1 MTKQDFSTLKINSLP
16 GPDDITRIKLKNGIT
31 FLFRPNMNS
40 MAASIG
46 GYVQAGSIYDPQDK
60 LGLADFTTSTLMRG
74 TRTQSFQ
81 EIFESLESIGA
92 SLGIG
97 CGPHTA
103 GFGGK
108 ALAEDLPT
116 LLKMLADV
124 LMNPIFPEKDIKRV
138 RSQLLTGLD
147 LRAQDTNEMAN
158 LEFDK
163 ILYKDHPYQ
172 YPSDGYID
180 TIKAIRVKDLAAFHK
195 KNFGPKDMTLVVVG
209 PFEPESVISLAKE
222 HLGSWLNED
231 QAEAT
236 QVPDMP
242 QPETSV
248 QKHHVID
255 EKSQTDLV
263 VGTIGPSR
271 SWEGYYSALLGNSVL
286 GQFGMMG
293 RIGESVRNEAGLA
306 YYAYSALSASIGPGQ
321 WMVSAGVAPQN
332 LGKALD
338 LIKAELKKFVDKP
351 ISDEELRDVQSN
363 YIGKL
368 PLSLESNAGVAS
380 ALLTMEQHQLGLD
393 YLRNYERMIKEI
405 TPESVLEAA
414 RAYLDPD
421 RLVISSAGPKL

>member
-40 MAASIG
+40 MTASIG
-46 GYVQAGSIYDPQDK
+46 GYVQAGSIYDPLDK

-74 TRTQSFQ
+74 TRNQSFQ
-81 EIFESLESIGA
+81 EIFDTLESIGA

-124 LMNPIFPEKDIKRV
+124 LMNPIFPEKDIERV

-147 LRAQDTNEMAN
+147 LRAQDTNSMAM

-163 ILYKDHPYQ
+163 LLYKDHPYQ
-172 YPSDGYID
+172 NPSDGYVE

-195 KNFGPKDMTLVVVG
+195 KYFGPKDMTLVVVG
-209 PFEPESVISLAKE
+209 PFEPESVTSLAE
-222 HLGSWLNED
+222 EYLGSWLNKD
-231 QAEAT
+231 QAEAI

-242 QPETSV
+242 HPETSV
-248 QKHHVID
+248 QKHSIID

-271 SWEGYYSALLGNSVL
+271 DWEGYYSALLGNSVL

-293 RIGESVRNEAGLA
+293 RIGESVRKEAGLA

-321 WMVSAGVAPQN
+321 WMVLAGVAPEN
-332 LGKALD
+332 RDKALD
-338 LIKAELKKFVDKP
+338 LIKAELKIFVEEP
-351 ISDEELRDVQSN
+351 VSDEELADVQSN

-393 YLRNYERMIKEI
+393 YLRNYEKMIREI
-405 TPESVLEAA
+405 TPESILEAA

-421 RLVISSAGPKL
+421 RLVISSAGPEL

>member
-40 MAASIG
+40 MATSIG

-81 EIFESLESIGA
+81 EIFDSLESIGA

-97 CGPHTA
+97 CGAHTA

-108 ALAEDLPT
+108 SLAEDLPT

-124 LMNPIFPEKDIKRV
+124 LMNPIFPEQDVERV

-147 LRAQDTNEMAN
+147 LRAQDTNDMAM
-158 LEFDK
+158 LEFEK
-163 ILYKDHPYQ
+163 LLYKDHPYQ
-172 YPSDGYID
+172 NPSDGYIE
-180 TIKAIRVKDLAAFHK
+180 TIKAIRVRDLAAFHK
-195 KNFGPKDMTLVVVG
+195 KHFGPKDMTLVVVG
-209 PFEPESVISLAKE
+209 PFEPESVISLAE
-222 HLGSWLNED
+222 EYLGSWLNED
-231 QAEAT
+231 QADAL

-242 QPETSV
+242 HPETSI

-271 SWEGYYSALLGNSVL
+271 NWEGYYSALLGNSVL

-293 RIGESVRNEAGLA
+293 RIGESVRKEAGLA

-321 WMVSAGVAPQN
+321 WMVSAGVAPEN
-332 LGKALD
+332 LDKALD
-338 LIKAELKKFVDKP
+338 LIKTELRKFVDKT

-393 YLRNYERMIKEI
+393 YLRNYEKMIQEI
-405 TPESVLEAA
+405 TPDSILEAA

-421 RLVISSAGPKL
+421 RLVISSAGPNL

>member
-1 MTKQDFSTLKINSLP
+1 MTKQDFSTQKINSFP
-16 GPDDITRIKLKNGIT
+16 GPDDITRIQLKNGIT

-40 MAASIG
+40 MVVSIG
-46 GYVQAGSIYDPQDK
+46 GYIQAGSIYDPEDK

-74 TRTQSFQ
+74 TKTQSFQ
-81 EIFESLESIGA
+81 EIFDSLESIGA

-124 LMNPIFPEKDIKRV
+124 LMNPVFPKKDIERV

-147 LRAQDTNEMAN
+147 LRAQDTNSMAM
-158 LEFDK
+158 LEFEK
-163 ILYKDHPYQ
+163 VLYKDHPYQ
-172 YPSDGYID
+172 NPSDGYIE
-180 TIKAIRVKDLAAFHK
+180 TIQAIKVQDLTDFHQK
-195 KNFGPKDMTLVVVG
+195 HFGPKDMTLVVVG
-209 PFEPESVISLAKE
+209 PFEPESVISLAE
-222 HLGSWLNED
+222 EQLGSWFNEN
-231 QAEAT
+231 QVEVM

-242 QPETSV
+242 SPEKSV
-248 QKHHVID
+248 NKHHVID
-255 EKSQTDLV
+255 EKIQTDLV

-271 SWEGYYSALLGNSVL
+271 DWEGYYSALLGNSVL

-306 YYAYSALSASIGPGQ
+306 YYAYSSLSASIGPGQ
-321 WMVSAGVAPQN
+321 WMVSAGVAPEN
-332 LGKALD
+332 RDKALD
-338 LIKAELKKFVDKP
+338 LIKTELKKFVDQP
-351 ISDEELRDVQSN
+351 ISAEELRDVQSN

-380 ALLTMEQHQLGLD
+380 ALLTLEQHQLGLD
-393 YLRNYERMIKEI
+393 YLRNYENMIQKI
-405 TPESVLEAA
+405 TPETILAAA
-414 RAYLDPD
+414 REFLDPE
-421 RLVISSAGPKL
+421 RLIISSAGPEL

>member
-1 MTKQDFSTLKINSLP
+1 MTKQDFSTPKINSLP

-40 MAASIG
+40 MTTSIG

-81 EIFESLESIGA
+81 EIFDSLESIGA

-97 CGPHTA
+97 CGSHTA

-124 LMNPIFPEKDIKRV
+124 LMNPIFPKQDVERV

-147 LRAQDTNEMAN
+147 LRAQDTNDMAMLDFEN
-158 LEFDK
+158 L
-163 ILYKDHPYQ
+163 LYKDHPYQ
-172 YPSDGYID
+172 NPSDGYIE
-180 TIKAIRVKDLAAFHK
+180 TIKAIRVKDLANFHQK
-195 KNFGPKDMTLVVVG
+195 HFGPKDMTLVVVG
-209 PFEPESVISLAKE
+209 PFEPESVISLAE
-222 HLGSWLNED
+222 EYLGSWLNED
-231 QAEAT
+231 QADAM

-242 QPETSV
+242 HPETSI

-271 SWEGYYSALLGNSVL
+271 NWEGYYSALLGNSVL

-293 RIGESVRNEAGLA
+293 RIGESVRKQAGLA

-321 WMVSAGVAPQN
+321 WMVSAGVAPEN
-332 LGKALD
+332 LDKALD
-338 LIKAELKKFVDKP
+338 LIKTELRKFVDQP
-351 ISDEELRDVQSN
+351 ISNEELRDVQSN

-393 YLRNYERMIKEI
+393 YLRNYEKMIREI
-405 TPESVLEAA
+405 TPESILEAA

>member
-1 MTKQDFSTLKINSLP
+1 MTKKDFSTQNINSLP
-16 GPDDITRIKLKNGIT
+16 GPDDITRIQLKNGIT

-40 MAASIG
+40 MTASIG
-46 GYVQAGSIYDPQDK
+46 GYVQAGSIYDTQDK

-74 TRTQSFQ
+74 TKTQSFQ
-81 EIFESLESIGA
+81 EIYDSLESIGA

-124 LMNPIFPEKDIKRV
+124 LMNPIFPKKDIERV

-147 LRAQDTNEMAN
+147 LRAQDTNSMAM
-158 LEFDK
+158 LDFDK
-163 ILYKDHPYQ
+163 ALYKDHPYQ
-172 YPSDGYID
+172 YPTDGYIE
-180 TIKAIRVKDLAAFHK
+180 TIQSIQVKDMVNFHK
-195 KNFGPKDMTLVVVG
+195 KYFGPKDMTLVVVG
-209 PFEPESVISLAKE
+209 PFEPESVISLAE
-222 HLGSWLNED
+222 EQLGNWVNEGQP
-231 QAEAT
+231 QAM

-242 QPETSV
+242 APEKTV
-248 QKHHVID
+248 QKHIVID

-293 RIGESVRNEAGLA
+293 RIGESVRKQAGLA

-321 WMVSAGVAPQN
+321 WMVSAGVAPEN
-332 LGKALD
+332 LDKALD
-338 LIKAELKKFVDKP
+338 LIKTELKNFVDQP
-351 ISDEELRDVQSN
+351 ISDEELADVQSN

-380 ALLTMEQHQLGLD
+380 ALLTMEQHQLGFD
-393 YLRNYERMIKEI
+393 YLRNYEKMIREI
-405 TPESVLEAA
+405 TPESILEAA
-414 RAYLDPD
+414 RGFLDPD
-421 RLVISSAGPKL
+421 RLIISSAGP

>member
-40 MAASIG
+40 MATSIG

-81 EIFESLESIGA
+81 KIFDSLESIGA

-97 CGPHTA
+97 CGSHTA

-124 LMNPIFPEKDIKRV
+124 LMNPIFPEKDVERV

-147 LRAQDTNEMAN
+147 LRAQDTNDMAM
-158 LEFDK
+158 LEFEK
-163 ILYKDHPYQ
+163 LLYKDHPYQ
-172 YPSDGYID
+172 NPSDGYIE

-195 KNFGPKDMTLVVVG
+195 KHFGPKDMTLVVVG
-209 PFEPESVISLAKE
+209 PFEPESVISLAE
-222 HLGSWLNED
+222 EYLGSWLNED
-231 QAEAT
+231 QADAM

-242 QPETSV
+242 HPKTSI

-271 SWEGYYSALLGNSVL
+271 NWEGYYSALLGNSVL

-293 RIGESVRNEAGLA
+293 RIGESVRKEAGLA

-321 WMVSAGVAPQN
+321 WMVSAGVAPEN
-332 LGKALD
+332 LDEALD
-338 LIKAELKKFVDKP
+338 LIKTELRKFVDQP
-351 ISDEELRDVQSN
+351 VSNEELRDVQSN
-363 YIGKL
+363 YVGKL

-380 ALLTMEQHQLGLD
+380 ALLTMEQHQLGLE
-393 YLRNYERMIKEI
+393 YLQNYEKMIRGI
-405 TPESVLEAA
+405 TPESILEAA

-421 RLVISSAGPKL
+421 RLVISSAGPKP

>member
-16 GPDDITRIKLKNGIT
+16 GPDDITRVQLKNGIT

-40 MAASIG
+40 MTASIG
-46 GYVQAGSIYDPQDK
+46 GYIQAGSIYDSQDK

-74 TRTQSFQ
+74 TKTQSFQ
-81 EIFESLESIGA
+81 EIYDSLESIGA

-124 LMNPIFPEKDIKRV
+124 LMNPIFPKKDIERV

-147 LRAQDTNEMAN
+147 LRAQDTNSMAN

-163 ILYKDHPYQ
+163 ALYKDHPYQ
-172 YPSDGYID
+172 YPSDGYIE
-180 TIKAIRVKDLAAFHK
+180 TIQAIQVKDMVNFHK
-195 KNFGPKDMTLVVVG
+195 KHFGPKDMTLVVVG
-209 PFEPESVISLAKE
+209 PFEPESVISLAEE
-222 HLGSWLNED
+222 HLGSWVNKGQP
-231 QAEAT
+231 QAM

-242 QPETSV
+242 APEKTF
-248 QKHHVID
+248 QKHNVID

-271 SWEGYYSALLGNSVL
+271 TWEGYYSALLGNSVL

-293 RIGESVRNEAGLA
+293 RIGESVRKQAGLA

-321 WMVSAGVAPQN
+321 WMVSAGVAPEN
-332 LGKALD
+332 LDKALD
-338 LIKAELKKFVDKP
+338 LIKTELKNFVDQP
-351 ISDEELRDVQSN
+351 ISDGELADVQSN

-368 PLSLESNAGVAS
+368 PLTLESNAGVAS
-380 ALLTMEQHQLGLD
+380 ALLTMEQHQLGFD
-393 YLRNYERMIKEI
+393 YLQNYEKMIQKI
-405 TPESVLEAA
+405 TPESILEAA
-414 RAYLDPD
+414 REFLDPD
-421 RLVISSAGPKL
+421 RLIISSAGP

>member
-1 MTKQDFSTLKINSLP
+1 MTKQDFSTQKINSFP
-16 GPDDITRIKLKNGIT
+16 GPDDITRIQLKNGIT

-40 MAASIG
+40 MTASIG
-46 GYVQAGSIYDPQDK
+46 GYIQAGSIYDSRDK

-74 TRTQSFQ
+74 TKTQSFQ
-81 EIFESLESIGA
+81 EIYDSLESIGA

-108 ALAEDLPT
+108 ALAGDLPT

-124 LMNPIFPEKDIKRV
+124 LMNPIFPKKDIERV

-147 LRAQDTNEMAN
+147 LRAQDTNSMAM
-158 LEFDK
+158 LDFDK
-163 ILYKDHPYQ
+163 ALYKDHPYQ
-172 YPSDGYID
+172 YPSDGYIE
-180 TIKAIRVKDLAAFHK
+180 TIQSIQVKDMVNFHK
-195 KNFGPKDMTLVVVG
+195 KHFGPKDMTLVVVG
-209 PFEPESVISLAKE
+209 PFEPESVISLAE
-222 HLGSWLNED
+222 EQLGSWVNEGQP
-231 QAEAT
+231 QAM
-236 QVPDMP
+236 QVPDISA
-242 QPETSV
+242 PEKTV
-248 QKHHVID
+248 QKHIVID

-293 RIGESVRNEAGLA
+293 RIGESVRKQAGLA
-306 YYAYSALSASIGPGQ
+306 YYAYSSLSASIGPGQ
-321 WMVSAGVAPQN
+321 WMVSAGVAPEN
-332 LGKALD
+332 LDKTLD
-338 LIKAELKKFVDKP
+338 LIKTELKNFVDQP
-351 ISDEELRDVQSN
+351 ISDKELADVQSN

-393 YLRNYERMIKEI
+393 YLRNYEKMVQKI
-405 TPESVLEAA
+405 TPESILEAA
-414 RAYLDPD
+414 RVFLDPE
-421 RLVISSAGPKL
+421 RLIISSAGPEL

>member
-1 MTKQDFSTLKINSLP
+1 MSKLDFSTLKIKSLP
-16 GPDDITRIKLKNGIT
+16 GPDDITRVQLKNGIT

-40 MAASIG
+40 MAVSIG
-46 GYVQAGSIYDPQDK
+46 GYIQAGSIYDTQGK

-74 TRTQSFQ
+74 TKSQNFQ
-81 EIFESLESIGA
+81 EIYDTLESIGA

-97 CGPHTA
+97 CGPHTI

-124 LMNPIFPEKDIKRV
+124 LQNPIFPKKDVERV
-138 RSQLLTGLD
+138 RSRLLTGLD
-147 LRAQDTNEMAN
+147 LRAQDTNSMAM

-163 ILYKDHPYQ
+163 TLYKDHPYQ
-172 YPSDGYID
+172 YPSDGYIE
-180 TIKAIRVKDLAAFHK
+180 TIEAIQVKDMADFHK
-195 KNFGPKDMTLVVVG
+195 THFGPKDMTLVVVG
-209 PFEPESVISLAKE
+209 PFEPESVMSLAEE
-222 HLGSWLNED
+222 HLGSWFNEE
-231 QAEAT
+231 QVGAM

-242 QPETSV
+242 SPENSV
-248 QKHHVID
+248 EHHHIIK

-271 SWEGYYSALLGNSVL
+271 DWEGYYSALLGNSVL

-293 RIGESVRNEAGLA
+293 RIGESVRNKAGLA
-306 YYAYSALSASIGPGQ
+306 YYAYSAISASIGPGQ
-321 WMVSAGVAPQN
+321 WMVLAGVAPKDRD
-332 LGKALD
+332 KALD
-338 LIKAELKKFVDKP
+338 LIKAEIKKFVDQP
-351 ISDEELRDVQSN
+351 ISAEELRDVKSN

-393 YLRNYERMIKEI
+393 YLRNYEKMIQKI
-405 TPESVLEAA
+405 TPESILEAA
-414 RAYLDPD
+414 REYLDPE
-421 RLVISSAGPKL
+421 RLIISSAGPEL

>member
-1 MTKQDFSTLKINSLP
+1 MTKNGFSTLKINSLP
-16 GPDDITRIKLKNGIT
+16 GPDDITRVQLKNGIT

-40 MAASIG
+40 MAVSIG
-46 GYVQAGSIYDPQDK
+46 GYIQAGSIYDSQDK

-74 TRTQSFQ
+74 TKTQSFQ
-81 EIFESLESIGA
+81 EIYDSLESIGA

-124 LMNPIFPEKDIKRV
+124 LMNPIFPKKDIERV

-147 LRAQDTNEMAN
+147 LRAQDTNSMAN

-163 ILYKDHPYQ
+163 ALYKDHPYQ
-172 YPSDGYID
+172 YPSDGYIE
-180 TIKAIRVKDLAAFHK
+180 TIQSIEVKDMVNFHK
-195 KNFGPKDMTLVVVG
+195 KHFGPKDMTLVVVG
-209 PFEPESVISLAKE
+209 PFEPESVLSLAEE
-222 HLGSWLNED
+222 HLGSWVNEGQP
-231 QAEAT
+231 QAM

-242 QPETSV
+242 APEKTV
-248 QKHHVID
+248 QKHNVID

-286 GQFGMMG
+286 GQFGLMG
-293 RIGESVRNEAGLA
+293 RIGESVRIEAGLA
-306 YYAYSALSASIGPGQ
+306 YYAYSSLSASLGPGQ
-321 WMVSAGVAPQN
+321 WVVSAGLAPENQD
-332 LGKALD
+332 KALD
-338 LIKAELKKFVDKP
+338 LIKNELRKFVEQP
-351 ISDEELRDVQSN
+351 ISNDELRDVQSN

-380 ALLTMEQHQLGLD
+380 ALLTMEQHQLGFD
-393 YLRNYERMIKEI
+393 YLQNYEKMIQQI
-405 TPESVLEAA
+405 TPESILEAA
-414 RAYLDPD
+414 REYLDPE
-421 RLVISSAGPKL
+421 RLIISSAGP

>member
-40 MAASIG
+40 MATSIG

-81 EIFESLESIGA
+81 EIFDSLESIGA

-124 LMNPIFPEKDIKRV
+124 LMNPIFPEQDVERV

-147 LRAQDTNEMAN
+147 LRAQDTNDMAM

-163 ILYKDHPYQ
+163 LLFKEHPYQ
-172 YPSDGYID
+172 NPSDGYIE
-180 TIKAIRVKDLAAFHK
+180 TINAIQVKDLATFHRK
-195 KNFGPKDMTLVVVG
+195 YFGPKNMTLVVVG
-209 PFEPESVISLAKE
+209 PFEPESVISLAE
-222 HLGSWLNED
+222 EYLGSWQNKD
-231 QAEAT
+231 QADAM
-236 QVPDMP
+236 QVPDKP
-242 QPETSV
+242 APEKTIR
-248 QKHHVID
+248 KHHVID

-263 VGTIGPSR
+263 VGTIGPPR
-271 SWEGYYSALLGNSVL
+271 RWEGYYSALLGNSVL

-293 RIGESVRNEAGLA
+293 RIGESVRKEAGLA

-321 WMVSAGVAPQN
+321 WMVSAGVAPEN
-332 LGKALD
+332 LDQALD
-338 LIKAELKKFVDKP
+338 LIKAELKRFVDKP

-393 YLRNYERMIKEI
+393 YLQNYEKMIREI
-405 TPESVLEAA
+405 TPESILEAT
-414 RAYLDPD
+414 RTYLDPD
-421 RLVISSAGPKL
+421 RMVISSAGPEL

>member
-1 MTKQDFSTLKINSLP
+1 MTKQDFTTQKINSLP
-16 GPDDITRIKLKNGIT
+16 GPDDITRIQLKNGIT

-40 MAASIG
+40 MAVSIG
-46 GYVQAGSIYDPQDK
+46 GYIQAGSIYDSQDK

-74 TRTQSFQ
+74 TKTQSFQ
-81 EIFESLESIGA
+81 EIYDSLESIGA

-103 GFGGK
+103 GYGGK
-108 ALAEDLPT
+108 ALAEDLPA

-124 LMNPIFPEKDIKRV
+124 LMNPIFPKKDIERV

-147 LRAQDTNEMAN
+147 LRAQDTNSMAM

-163 ILYKDHPYQ
+163 LLYKDHPYQ
-172 YPSDGYID
+172 YPTDGYIE
-180 TIKAIRVKDLAAFHK
+180 TIQAIQVKDMVAFHQK
-195 KNFGPKDMTLVVVG
+195 YFGPKDMTLVVVG
-209 PFEPESVISLAKE
+209 PFEPKSVISLAE
-222 HLGSWLNED
+222 ELLGSWINEE
-231 QAEAT
+231 QAGAM

-242 QPETSV
+242 SPENSV
-248 QKHHVID
+248 QNHHIIE

-271 SWEGYYSALLGNSVL
+271 NWEGYYSALLGNSVL

-293 RIGESVRNEAGLA
+293 RIGESVRKQAGLA

-321 WMVSAGVAPQN
+321 WMVSAGVAPEN
-332 LGKALD
+332 LDKALD
-338 LIKAELKKFVDKP
+338 LIKTELKKFVDQP
-351 ISDEELRDVQSN
+351 ISTEELRDVQSN

-380 ALLTMEQHQLGLD
+380 ALLNMEQHQLGLD
-393 YLRNYERMIKEI
+393 YLRNYEKMIQEI
-405 TPESVLEAA
+405 TPQSIQEAA
-414 RAYLDPD
+414 REFLDPD
-421 RLVISSAGPKL
+421 RLIISSAGP

>member
-16 GPDDITRIKLKNGIT
+16 GPDDITRIQLKNGIT

-40 MAASIG
+40 MTASIG
-46 GYVQAGSIYDPQDK
+46 GYVQAGSIYDTQDK

-74 TRTQSFQ
+74 TKTQSFQ
-81 EIFESLESIGA
+81 EIYNSLESIGA

-124 LMNPIFPEKDIKRV
+124 LMNPIFPKKDIERV

-147 LRAQDTNEMAN
+147 LRAQDTNSMAM

-163 ILYKDHPYQ
+163 ALYKDHPYQ
-172 YPSDGYID
+172 YPTDGYIE
-180 TIKAIRVKDLAAFHK
+180 TIKAIQVKDMAAFHQK
-195 KNFGPKDMTLVVVG
+195 YFGPKDMTLVVVG
-209 PFEPESVISLAKE
+209 PFEPESVISLAEE
-222 HLGSWLNED
+222 HLGIWFNEG
-231 QAEAT
+231 QAGT
-236 QVPDMP
+236 LQVPDMP
-242 QPETSV
+242 SPENSV
-248 QKHHVID
+248 QNHHVIE

-271 SWEGYYSALLGNSVL
+271 DWEGYYSALLGNSVL

-306 YYAYSALSASIGPGQ
+306 YYAYSTLSASLGPGQ
-321 WMVSAGVAPQN
+321 WMVSAGVAPEN
-332 LGKALD
+332 LDKALD
-338 LIKAELKKFVDKP
+338 LIKTELKNFVDQP
-351 ISDEELRDVQSN
+351 ISDEELADVQSN

-380 ALLTMEQHQLGLD
+380 ALLTLEQHQLGLD
-393 YLRNYERMIKEI
+393 YLRNYEKMIREI
-405 TPESVLEAA
+405 TPESILEAA
-414 RAYLDPD
+414 RGFLDPD
-421 RLVISSAGPKL
+421 RLIISSAGP

>member
-16 GPDDITRIKLKNGIT
+16 GPDDITRVQLKNGIT

-40 MAASIG
+40 MTASIG
-46 GYVQAGSIYDPQDK
+46 GYIQAGSIYDSQDK

-74 TRTQSFQ
+74 TKTQSFQ
-81 EIFESLESIGA
+81 EIYDSLESIGA

-124 LMNPIFPEKDIKRV
+124 LMNPIFPKKDIERV

-147 LRAQDTNEMAN
+147 LRAQDTNSMAN

-163 ILYKDHPYQ
+163 ALYKDHPYQ
-172 YPSDGYID
+172 YPGDGYIE
-180 TIKAIRVKDLAAFHK
+180 TIQAIQVKDMVNFHK
-195 KNFGPKDMTLVVVG
+195 KHFGPKDMTLVVVG
-209 PFEPESVISLAKE
+209 PFEPESVISLAEE
-222 HLGSWLNED
+222 HLGSWVNKGQP
-231 QAEAT
+231 QAM

-242 QPETSV
+242 APEKTF
-248 QKHHVID
+248 QKHNVID

-271 SWEGYYSALLGNSVL
+271 TWEGYYSALLGNSVL

-293 RIGESVRNEAGLA
+293 RIGESVRKQAGLA

-321 WMVSAGVAPQN
+321 WMVSAGVAPEN
-332 LGKALD
+332 LDKALD
-338 LIKAELKKFVDKP
+338 LIKTELKNFVDQP
-351 ISDEELRDVQSN
+351 ISDGELADVQSN

-368 PLSLESNAGVAS
+368 PLTLESNAGVAS
-380 ALLTMEQHQLGLD
+380 ALLTMEQHQLGFD
-393 YLRNYERMIKEI
+393 YLQNYEKMIQKI
-405 TPESVLEAA
+405 TPESILEAA
-414 RAYLDPD
+414 REFLDPD
-421 RLVISSAGPKL
+421 RLIISSAGP

>member
-1 MTKQDFSTLKINSLP
+1 MTKQDFSTLKTKSLP

-31 FLFRPNMNS
+31 FLFRPNMKS
-40 MAASIG
+40 MTASIG
-46 GYVQAGSIYDPQDK
+46 GYLQAGSIYDPPGK

-74 TRTQSFQ
+74 TQTQSFQ
-81 EIFESLESIGA
+81 EIFDTLESIGA

-108 ALAEDLPT
+108 ALAEDLPI

-124 LMNPIFPEKDIKRV
+124 LMNPVFPKKDIERV

-147 LRAQDTNEMAN
+147 LRAQDTNSMAM

-163 ILYKDHPYQ
+163 LLYQDHPYQ
-172 YPSDGYID
+172 NPSDGYIE

-195 KNFGPKDMTLVVVG
+195 KYFGPRDMTLVVVG
-209 PFEPESVISLAKE
+209 PFEPESVTSLAE
-222 HLGSWLNED
+222 EYLGSWLNKD
-231 QAEAT
+231 QAET
-236 QVPDMP
+236 IQVPDMP
-242 QPETSV
+242 HPEISI

-271 SWEGYYSALLGNSVL
+271 KWDGYYSALLGNSVL

-293 RIGESVRNEAGLA
+293 RIGESVRKEAGLA

-321 WMVSAGVAPQN
+321 WMVSAGVAPGN
-332 LGKALD
+332 RDKALD
-338 LIKAELKKFVDKP
+338 LIKAELKTFVEEP
-351 ISDEELRDVQSN
+351 ISEEELADVQSN

-393 YLRNYERMIKEI
+393 CLRNYEKMIREI
-405 TPESVLEAA
+405 TPQSILEAA
-414 RAYLDPD
+414 RAFLDPD
-421 RLVISSAGPKL
+421 RLVISSAGPEL

>member
-16 GPDDITRIKLKNGIT
+16 GPDDITRVQLKNGIT

-40 MAASIG
+40 MTASIG
-46 GYVQAGSIYDPQDK
+46 GYIQAGSIYDSQDK

-74 TRTQSFQ
+74 TKTQSFQ
-81 EIFESLESIGA
+81 EIYDSLESIGA

-124 LMNPIFPEKDIKRV
+124 LMNPIFPKKDIERV

-147 LRAQDTNEMAN
+147 LRAQDTNSMAN

-163 ILYKDHPYQ
+163 ALYKDHPYQ
-172 YPSDGYID
+172 YPSDGYIE
-180 TIKAIRVKDLAAFHK
+180 TIQAIQVKDLKDFHQK
-195 KNFGPKDMTLVVVG
+195 HFGPKDMTLVVVG
-209 PFEPESVISLAKE
+209 PFEPESVISLAE
-222 HLGSWLNED
+222 EYLGSWVNEGQP
-231 QAEAT
+231 QAM
-236 QVPDMP
+236 QVPDMTAP
-242 QPETSV
+242 KKTF

-271 SWEGYYSALLGNSVL
+271 SWDGYYSALLGNSVL

-293 RIGESVRNEAGLA
+293 RIGESVRKQAGLA

-321 WMVSAGVAPQN
+321 WMVSAGVAPEN
-332 LGKALD
+332 LDKALD
-338 LIKAELKKFVDKP
+338 LIKTELKNFVDQP
-351 ISDEELRDVQSN
+351 ISDGELADVQSN

-368 PLSLESNAGVAS
+368 PLTLESNAGVAS
-380 ALLTMEQHQLGLD
+380 ALLTMEQHQLGFD
-393 YLRNYERMIKEI
+393 YLQNYENMIQKI
-405 TPESVLEAA
+405 TPESILEAA
-414 RAYLDPD
+414 REFLDPD
-421 RLVISSAGPKL
+421 RLIISSAGP

>member
-1 MTKQDFSTLKINSLP
+1 MTKQDFSTQKINSFP
-16 GPDDITRIKLKNGIT
+16 GPDDITRIQLKNGIT

-40 MAASIG
+40 MTASIG
-46 GYVQAGSIYDPQDK
+46 GYIQAGSIYDTQDK

-74 TRTQSFQ
+74 TKTQSFQ
-81 EIFESLESIGA
+81 EIYDSLESIGA

-108 ALAEDLPT
+108 ALAGDLPT

-124 LMNPIFPEKDIKRV
+124 LMNPSFPKKDIERV

-147 LRAQDTNEMAN
+147 LRAQDTNSMAM
-158 LEFDK
+158 LDFDK
-163 ILYKDHPYQ
+163 ALYKDHPYQ
-172 YPSDGYID
+172 YPTDGYIE
-180 TIKAIRVKDLAAFHK
+180 TIQSIQVKDMVNFHK
-195 KNFGPKDMTLVVVG
+195 KHFGPKDMTLVVVG
-209 PFEPESVISLAKE
+209 PFEPESVISLAE
-222 HLGSWLNED
+222 EQLGSWVNEGQP
-231 QAEAT
+231 QAM
-236 QVPDMP
+236 QVPDMSA
-242 QPETSV
+242 PEKTV
-248 QKHHVID
+248 QKHIVID

-293 RIGESVRNEAGLA
+293 RIGESVRKQAGLA
-306 YYAYSALSASIGPGQ
+306 YYAYSSLSASIGPGQ
-321 WMVSAGVAPQN
+321 WMVSAGVAPEN
-332 LGKALD
+332 LDKTLD
-338 LIKAELKKFVDKP
+338 LIKTELKNFVDQP
-351 ISDEELRDVQSN
+351 ISDEELADVQSN

-393 YLRNYERMIKEI
+393 YLRNYEKMIREI
-405 TPESVLEAA
+405 TPESILEAA
-414 RAYLDPD
+414 REFLDPE
-421 RLVISSAGPKL
+421 RLIISSAGP

>member
-1 MTKQDFSTLKINSLP
+1 MTKQDFSTLKTKSLP

-31 FLFRPNMNS
+31 FLFRPNMKS
-40 MAASIG
+40 MTASIG
-46 GYVQAGSIYDPQDK
+46 GYLQAGSIYDPPGK

-74 TRTQSFQ
+74 TQTQSFQ
-81 EIFESLESIGA
+81 EIFDTLESIGA

-108 ALAEDLPT
+108 ALAEDLPI

-124 LMNPIFPEKDIKRV
+124 LMNPVFPKKDIERV

-147 LRAQDTNEMAN
+147 LRAQDTNSMAM

-163 ILYKDHPYQ
+163 LLYQDHPYQ
-172 YPSDGYID
+172 NPSDGYIE

-195 KNFGPKDMTLVVVG
+195 KYFGPRDMTLVVVG
-209 PFEPESVISLAKE
+209 PFEPESVTSLAE
-222 HLGSWLNED
+222 EYLGSWLNKD
-231 QAEAT
+231 QAET
-236 QVPDMP
+236 IQVPDMP
-242 QPETSV
+242 HPEISI

-271 SWEGYYSALLGNSVL
+271 KWDGYYSALLGNSVL

-293 RIGESVRNEAGLA
+293 RIGESVRKEAGLA

-321 WMVSAGVAPQN
+321 WMVSAGVAPGN
-332 LGKALD
+332 RDKALD
-338 LIKAELKKFVDKP
+338 LIKAELKTFVEEP
-351 ISDEELRDVQSN
+351 ISEEELADVQSN

-393 YLRNYERMIKEI
+393 YLRNYEKMIREI
-405 TPESVLEAA
+405 TPQSILEAA
-414 RAYLDPD
+414 RAFLDPD
-421 RLVISSAGPKL
+421 RLVISSAGPEL